1 MKLWRSKGWIWNYQ
15 PKNDPELDINVYNFV
30 SWLFSIYRN
39 DLRISTA
46 GRQVKS
52 HVLIYVL
59 IYLHV
64 FIYMYLFMYL
74 FIYMYLYTCTYL
86 FMYLWPVSNP
96 PIVPAT
102 PYYSN
107 KYLIFK
113 GQNHRIFPKT
123 IRNLKFAFLK
133 MFCMLKDSKSKNVL
147 HAG

>member
-1 MKLWRSKGWIWNYQ
+1 MFIILLADYFQSTEMTCAFLLQEDKSK
-15 PKNDPELDINVYNFV
+15 
-30 SWLFSIYRN
+30 
-39 DLRISTA
+39 A
-46 GRQVKS
+46 
-52 HVLIYVL
+52 
-59 IYLHV
+59 
-64 FIYMYLFMYL
+64 MYLFMYL

-86 FMYLWPVSNP
+86 VMYLWPVSNP

>member
-1 MKLWRSKGWIWNYQ
+1 MKLWRCKDWIWNYQ

-64 FIYMYLFMYL
+64 FIYMYLFSYVLMAGKQ
-74 FIYMYLYTCTYL
+74 
-86 FMYLWPVSNP
+86 PSNSSCNT
-96 PIVPAT
+96 ILL
-102 PYYSN
+102 
-107 KYLIFK
+107 KQMFK